1 MPVQYGGGLRSLMS
15 IRKALAAG
23 ADRVVVGTAAYTDA
37 DFLHEALETW
47 SPRVLVAVDVR
58 AGKVSVSGWTRE
70 TQMLPEDLIERL
82 QKQGAKRFVYT
93 NADRDGM
100 LEGVDPDEVRRISG
114 AVRGRL
120 VWSGGIGTL
129 EDLRVLRDMRLVNLV
144 GVVSGKALYEGR
156 FSVIDARAELE
167 SPPSPRN
174 LPIG

>member
-1 MPVQYGGGLRSLMS
+1 
-15 IRKALAAG
+15 
-23 ADRVVVGTAAYTDA
+23 
-37 DFLHEALETW
+37 
-47 SPRVLVAVDVR
+47 
-58 AGKVSVSGWTRE
+58 
-70 TQMLPEDLIERL
+70 
-82 QKQGAKRFVYT
+82 
-93 NADRDGM
+93 M
-100 LEGVDPDEVRRISG
+100 LEGVDPDEVRRISE